1 MATENGL
8 VAGTAQIFAAAKPN
22 WISDLSI
29 IVEGT

>member
-22 WISDLSI
+22 WIRDI
-29 IVEGT
+29 GIVVEGT